1 MIAKTFHINNYR
13 DLNYALPT
21 DNYLTPKVVYM
32 ELTNSRCQE
41 YETYVKAGDSVT
53 IGQVIAKKSCGFFD
67 LPVHATVSGT
77 VGETKKMWSGTGVED
92 TFLEIFNDFQETPHE
107 SIQERSDEAL
117 EKMSK
122 KAMIEIIK
130 DRAIIGLGGSAFP
143 TYIKLETKEKI
154 QHVVINAAECE
165 PYLSSD
171 YRAIKDFTEEIVK
184 GLHYVMKIVGAE
196 EGHIAVKK
204 TKKTLIETLHV
215 EMAKYDEPMTVKALK
230 DFYPQGW
237 ENATFKVALGI
248 DVPIGQLP
256 MAYGLLGINVSTAA
270 AIYNALKFNLPITE
284 RYVTMNGDA
293 LSYPQNLRVKVG
305 TNVKDLIEASDGFKE
320 DAEKIDLISGGPM
333 MGRSI
338 PTDEIVITPTTTSIL
353 AFKINEYVEEP
364 CVRCG
369 SCILSCPA
377 DLQPVSIMNAVK
389 RKDIS
394 SLKAFDTKNCIECGL
409 CAYVCTS
416 KINVTEYVKKGK
428 AMIR

>member
-1 MIAKTFHINNYR
+1 MIAKTFHINNYK

-21 DNYLTPKVVYM
+21 DSYLTPKVVYM
-32 ELTNSRCQE
+32 ELSNSRCQ
-41 YETYVKAGDSVT
+41 TYDLLVKTGDTVK
-53 IGQVIAKKSCGFFD
+53 IGQVLAKKSCGFFD

-77 VGETKKMWSGTGVED
+77 VGEIKKMWSGTGVEES
-92 TFLEIFNDFQETPHE
+92 FLELFNDFEETLHE
-107 SIQERSDEAL
+107 SIQERSDDAL

-122 KAMIEIIK
+122 EDMIGIIK

-143 TYIKLETKEKI
+143 TYIKLETKETI
-154 QHVVINAAECE
+154 EHVVINAAECE

-184 GLHYVMKIVGAE
+184 GLHYVMKIVGAKQ
-196 EGHIAVKK
+196 GHIAVKK
-204 TKKTLIETLHV
+204 TKKTLIETLTI
-215 EMAKYDEPMTVKALK
+215 EMAKYDEVMSVKPLK

-248 DVPIGQLP
+248 TVPIGKLP
-256 MAYGLLGINVSTAA
+256 MAYGVLGINVSTAA

-293 LSYPQNLRVKVG
+293 LNYPQNLRVKVG

-320 DAEKIDLISGGPM
+320 EADKIDLISGGPM

-338 PTDEIVITPTTTSIL
+338 PTEEIIITPTTTSIL
-353 AFKINEYVEEP
+353 AFKINDYVEEP

-389 RKDIS
+389 RKDMS
-394 SLKAFDTKNCIECGL
+394 ALKAFDTKNCIECGL
-409 CAYVCTS
+409 CSYVCTS
-416 KINVTEYVKKGK
+416 KINVTDYVKKGK
-428 AMIR
+428 AMIL

>member
-1 MIAKTFHINNYR
+1 MIAKTFHINNYK

-21 DNYLTPKVVYM
+21 DSYLTPKVVYM
-32 ELTNSRCQE
+32 ELTNARCQ
-41 YETYVKAGDSVT
+41 TYDLKVKTGDTVK
-53 IGQVIAKKSCGFFD
+53 IGQVLAIKSCGFFD

-77 VGETKKMWSGTGVED
+77 VGEIKRMWSGTGVEES
-92 TFLEIFNDFQETPHE
+92 FLELFNDFEETLHE
-107 SIQERSDEAL
+107 SIVERSDESL
-117 EKMSK
+117 EAMPKDQ
-122 KAMIEIIK
+122 MIEIIK

-143 TYIKLETKEKI
+143 TYIKLETKEAI
-154 QHVVINAAECE
+154 THVVINAAECE

-184 GLHYVMKIVGAE
+184 GLHYVMKIVGAK
-196 EGHIAVKK
+196 EGHVAVKK
-204 TKKTLIETLHV
+204 TKKTLIETLHI
-215 EMAKYDEPMTVKALK
+215 EMAKYDEAMSVKPLK

-248 DVPIGQLP
+248 DVPIGKLP
-256 MAYGLLGINVSTAA
+256 MEYGILGINVSTAA
-270 AIYNALKFNLPITE
+270 ALYNALKYNLPITE

-293 LSYPQNLRVKVG
+293 LNYPQNLRVKVG

-320 DAEKIDLISGGPM
+320 EADTIDLISGGPM

-338 PTDEIVITPTTTSIL
+338 PTEDIVITPTTTSIL
-353 AFKINEYVEEP
+353 AFKLNEYVEEP

-369 SCILSCPA
+369 SCVLSCPA

-394 SLKAFDTKNCIECGL
+394 ALKAFDTKNCIECGL

-416 KINVTEYVKKGK
+416 KINVTDYVKKGK